1 MTRQIKPEKTSASI
15 KVLNLCA
22 IQLSL
27 ERVNLEMIEQ
37 LPIMMERDWISKT
50 SLFKFHACK
59 KNVLCLIMSIK
70 YFVIIRIRNI

>member
-59 KNVLCLIMSIK
+59 KKMFSV
-70 YFVIIRIRNI
+70 